1 MGNDDCWRHKAL
13 IRATLELCSE
23 LWGLDAFGD
32 FGIYKEQKRSR
43 EHHKVSVCSKRTD
56 VPNQTVA

>member
-1 MGNDDCWRHKAL
+1 MAVGDHKVL
-13 IRATLELCSE
+13 KRATLELCSE

-43 EHHKVSVCSKRTD
+43 EHGEVSECSKRTD
-56 VPNQTVA
+56 VPNQH